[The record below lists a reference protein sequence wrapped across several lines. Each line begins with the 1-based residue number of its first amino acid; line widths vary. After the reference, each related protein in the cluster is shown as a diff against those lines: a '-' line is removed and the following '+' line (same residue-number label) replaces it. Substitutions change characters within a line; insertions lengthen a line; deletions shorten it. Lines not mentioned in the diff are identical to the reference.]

1 MKAGSILKVSLAALA
16 SATLALA
23 LAAAPASACP
33 KGDVRV
39 HVCEQY
45 AGHKGEALKIT
56 GKCLKYGGWKCYP
69 RHPVIK

>member
-1 MKAGSILKVSLAALA
+1 MKAGSILNVSLAALA
-16 SATLALA
+16 SATL
-23 LAAAPASACP
+23 LAAAVPAAACP

-45 AGHKGEALKIT
+45 AGHKGESLKIT